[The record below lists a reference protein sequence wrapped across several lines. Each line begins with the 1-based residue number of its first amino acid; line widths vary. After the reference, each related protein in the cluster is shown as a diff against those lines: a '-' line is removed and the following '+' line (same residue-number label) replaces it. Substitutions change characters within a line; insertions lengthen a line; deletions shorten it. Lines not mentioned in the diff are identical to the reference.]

1 MDKWNN
7 GIMPACA
14 CPHADSGL
22 MEKGFLYNYLNLMII
37 IAIPTKIVSDATF
50 FVVPYS
56 IIPLFHRS
64 NTSESGQWLVNDIYF
79 Q

>member
-1 MDKWNN
+1 MMGSMD
-7 GIMPACA
+7 
-14 CPHADSGL
+14 
-22 MEKGFLYNYLNLMII
+22 KGFLYNYLNLMTI

-56 IIPLFHRS
+56 IIQLFHRC
-64 NTSESGQWLVNDIYF
+64 NTSESRQWLVNDIYF